1 LAEKKSTGGM
11 HHDSDALAREVIA
24 RCQALARFSEDAGSI
39 RRTFLCE
46 SMRECHR
53 EIAGWV
59 APLGATSRID
69 AVGNLRIDYPAAELE
84 AEAPRLFI
92 GSHLDTVP
100 DAGAYDGVLGVVLG
114 IALLSALNGRKLPF
128 AVEVV
133 GFSEEEGI
141 RFGTPF
147 IGSRALAGTLDNESL
162 NRQDA
167 QGVSIR
173 KAIADFGLNP
183 AEIAQAMVM
192 TGEDVLGYLEFH
204 IEQGPAL
211 EDAGR
216 PLGVVEAIAGQT
228 RLELTFVGRS
238 NHAGTTPMNL
248 RYDALAAAADF
259 ISAVERSARSTSGLV
274 ATVGAIQASPGA
286 ANVIA
291 GETRLSLDV
300 RHQNDKARN
309 TAVDDFIRQAED
321 IAARRGLKVQWQALM
336 DQSAVSMDPF
346 LVGQVHQ
353 AVGKAGCEPYRMV
366 SGAGHDAMILA
377 AKVPSAMIFLRTPG
391 GISHHPAESV
401 DVGDVAKAIDCGLH
415 LLDQL
420 ASSSEFRRKT
430 QHA

>member
-1 LAEKKSTGGM
+1 M

-46 SMRECHR
+46 PMRQCHQ

-69 AVGNLRIDYPAAELE
+69 AAGNLRIVYPAVAAPAE
-84 AEAPRLFI
+84 AEAGPPRLFI

-114 IALLSALNGRKLPF
+114 IALLSAIRGRKLPF

-147 IGSRALAGTLDNESL
+147 IGSRALAGTLDEESL
-162 NRQDA
+162 NRRDA

-183 AEIAQAMVM
+183 AEIAQAIIS
-192 TGEDVLGYLEFH
+192 EDALGYVEFH
-204 IEQGPAL
+204 IEQGPVL
-211 EDAGR
+211 ENAGR
-216 PLGVVEAIAGQT
+216 PLGVVEAIAGQS
-228 RLELTFVGRS
+228 RLQFTFVGRS

-248 RYDALAAAADF
+248 RYDALAAAAEF
-259 ISAVERSARSTSGLV
+259 ISAVEHRAQSTSGLV
-274 ATVGAIQASPGA
+274 ATVGAIQANPGA
-286 ANVIA
+286 PNVIA

-300 RHQNDKARN
+300 RHQYDEARN
-309 TAVDDFIRQAED
+309 TAVDYFIRNAED
-321 IAARRGLKVQWQALM
+321 IAARRKLKVRQQTLM
-336 DQSAVSMDPF
+336 DQPAVSMDPF
-346 LVGQVHQ
+346 LVGQAHE

-391 GISHHPAESV
+391 GISHHPSESV
-401 DVGDVAKAIDCGLH
+401 EVRDVAKAIDCGVH

-420 ASSSEFRRKT
+420 ASSSEFQRKT